1 MPAAVTACLKTLS
14 LTSPAAKTPG
24 ILVTVESG
32 FVIIYPSL
40 SISNCPLNKDVA
52 GSCPIATN
60 KPWILIS
67 VILLVFNYEFW
78 EKKGFNFIK
87 KSWISN
93 VYKVNNK
100 IIVKYKNN
108 CIKGKIVD
116 LLINGGIKLKTR
128 KETKEI
134 FYGDQITWMLIIFL

>member
-1 MPAAVTACLKTLS
+1 M
-14 LTSPAAKTPG
+14 
-24 ILVTVESG
+24 
-32 FVIIYPSL
+32 IYPYK
-40 SISNCPLNKDVA
+40 NFFFDYV
-52 GSCPIATN
+52 
-60 KPWILIS
+60 
-67 VILLVFNYEFW
+67 YECSGNA
-78 EKKGFNFIK
+78 KNIKLGFNFIK

-116 LLINGGIKLKTR
+116 LLINGGIKLKIR

-134 FYGDQITWMLIIFL
+134 FYGDQIT